1 MKSALII
8 VDVQND
14 FCKGGALE
22 VKNGNEVI
30 PVINKLVISDK
41 FDFIFATQDW
51 HPKNHKSFASNHK
64 NKKVYDV
71 IKLNGITQ
79 VLWPDHC
86 VQRRK
91 GSRFHDDLNLGKKF
105 KVFKKGTNPEIDSYS
120 GFYDNDHKS
129 STGLGEYLKKKN
141 IKKVYVTGLATDYC
155 VKFTAL
161 DSVIEGF
168 TTFVI
173 KDAVRGVN
181 IDKNDSKKAF
191 KEMKEKRVKI
201 ITSWNLLLK
210 KSHPFE
216 MA

>member
-1 MKSALII
+1 MKKALIV

-14 FCKGGALE
+14 FCEGGTLE
-22 VKNGNEVI
+22 VKKGNEVI
-30 PVINKLVISDK
+30 PVINKLVQSKK
-41 FDFIFATQDW
+41 FDEIIATQDW
-51 HPKNHKSFASNHK
+51 HPKDHKSFAANHK
-64 NKKVYDV
+64 NKNVYDV

-91 GSRFHDDLNLGKKF
+91 GSRFHNELNLGKKY

-141 IKKVYVTGLATDYC
+141 ISEVYITGLATDYC

-161 DSVIEGF
+161 DSVKEGF
-168 TTFVI
+168 KTFVI

-181 IDKNDSKKAF
+181 INKNDSKIAF
-191 KEMKEKRVKI
+191 DEMKQNGIKI
-201 ITSWNLLLK
+201 ITSK
-210 KSHPFE
+210 KSFLTNI
-216 MA
+216 